1 MCSDAYGY
9 SQPPEVGDR
18 RLRQSGLCDERGTS
32 KVTFEA
38 GAIFQMMTSEEA
50 QDSVDT
56 DDMSLAIRAVR
67 LHELIK
73 VRDHHF
79 RRSVMADSAMA
90 MTLSLFLGE
99 LKGIALTQGTL
110 ALVNMLDDDEA
121 HTVIESLIHAG
132 LAVVTGANLER
143 RTVGLT
149 PLGSARMRSFVRDYP
164 DF

>member
-1 MCSDAYGY
+1 
-9 SQPPEVGDR
+9 
-18 RLRQSGLCDERGTS
+18 
-32 KVTFEA
+32 VTFEA
-38 GAIFQMMTSEEA
+38 GAVFHMMTSEDA
-50 QDSVDT
+50 LGSVPT
-56 DDMSLAIRAVR
+56 DDLELAVRAVR
-67 LHELIK
+67 LHELVK

-79 RRSVMADSAMA
+79 RRSVMADTAMA

-99 LKGIALTQGTL
+99 LKSVSLTQGTL

-164 DF
+164 AF

>member
-1 MCSDAYGY
+1 M
-9 SQPPEVGDR
+9 
-18 RLRQSGLCDERGTS
+18 
-32 KVTFEA
+32 TFEA
-38 GAIFQMMTSEEA
+38 GAVFHMMTSEDA
-50 QDSVDT
+50 LGSVAT
-56 DDMSLAIRAVR
+56 DDLELAVRAVR
-67 LHELIK
+67 LHELVK

-79 RRSVMADSAMA
+79 RRSVMADTAMA

-99 LKGIALTQGTL
+99 LKSVSLTQGTL

-164 DF
+164 AF